1 MPDQTNYEATAVA
14 AVAQPD
20 SGAYPALD
28 FPVVGVGSSA
38 GGLAAFTKFLA
49 GIPDATGMAFVLVQH
64 LAAQHESQLVQ
75 LLTKETRLP
84 VSEASDGMAVEPNH
98 VYIIPPNAD
107 LALTQGI
114 LRLTPR
120 PAAHGLHLSI
130 DFFLRSLARDCT
142 SRAIGVVLSGTG
154 SDGTLGLAEIKAA
167 GGITFAQEP
176 ASAESAEMPASA
188 IAAGGVDFVLTPAE
202 IAKEIVAISH
212 HAYLRRKPDS
222 HDAELFPT
230 DQVSYAATLAVL
242 KNASHIDFTLYRD
255 TTIKR
260 RILRRMAVRGVPSLA
275 DYAQQLARDAAE
287 VKVLLKDVLINVTS
301 FFRDRVVFDA
311 VRTLVFP
318 NLAKEPADEAPIRIW
333 VVACST
339 GQEAYSLAIE
349 LIEHLEHQSPRR
361 ALQIFATDI
370 SESSLNTA
378 RAGVYPARIEAEVS
392 PERLRRH
399 FSRVPE
405 GYRVNKSL
413 RDLCVFAKHD
423 VTADTPFSK
432 IDVISCRNV
441 LIYLTPTLQA
451 RVIPTLCYTLNS
463 GGFLILG
470 SSETIGR
477 SSDMFEAIDA
487 KNRVYKKKAGACRV
501 HPPMFATSPQLSDD
515 PTPAKPGPPSL
526 VDLQRAADRIV
537 MSRYAPAGVLVD
549 GDLNILQFR
558 GKAADFLDPAQGQAS
573 LNLLKMVSHGLAQE
587 LARAI
592 DEAKKQHV
600 TVRRTGVRVRDGQRL
615 RAIDVE
621 ISQVRLPGSTEPVML
636 ILFEEGSPAGPLAH
650 HEVRNEE
657 ARSEDL
663 GSESRPAVRSDSVST
678 SNSTPDAEDFAQ
690 LKRELAAANDYL
702 QSLIEE
708 NNTINDELRYAHD
721 DTMSSNEELRCNNEE
736 YQTAKEEV
744 ESANEELATLNEE
757 LRNRNLELTQLSND
771 LTNLLVGID
780 LPVMMLDGDLRLRRI
795 SGPTVDV
802 LHLSATDLGRQIR
815 GLDLGFSG
823 ASLDQTADE
832 VMRSR
837 ASKGVEVRNHNGRW
851 YALRVTPY
859 RTEGDVIAGVVA
871 TYIDIDVVKRSQESL
886 RLSGDAAKAIV
897 ETVRD
902 PLLVLDA
909 ELRVQTANRAF
920 IRVFGLPQEII
931 LGQHLYGL
939 GDNAWDIP
947 ELRRLLDDILNGSAA
962 MDGFEVTHDFA
973 RIGRRTM
980 LLNARLLENGAK
992 GARMIVLAIADI
1004 TEEKHITDALK
1015 STSRELQRSNAELT
1029 QFASIASHDLQEPL
1043 RTIRSFA
1050 TLLQERLGD
1059 KLVGKDQEF
1068 MAYVVNGAK
1077 RMQDMVTA
1085 ILYYSQVGNQGIRA
1099 TAIDLTMIAHTAI
1112 ANLENKIAKAQASV
1126 TVEHLPLV
1134 TADPLLITQ
1143 LLQNLVSN
1151 GVKFRS
1157 KDRPSVVA
1165 ISAREEADE
1174 WVIVVAD
1181 NGIGIRSQDTVRIFT
1196 LFQRAHSAA
1205 EYPGTGIGLAT
1216 CKKIAERHGGRLWLE
1231 SEIGVGTTVFF
1242 SLPKVTSVVAA
1253 AIETPT
1259 EPRSAT

>member
-1 MPDQTNYEATAVA
+1 MPDHTDFEATEDA

-20 SGAYPALD
+20 SGVSSALN
-28 FPVVGVGSSA
+28 FPVVAVGASA
-38 GGLAAFTKFLA
+38 GGLAAFAKFLA
-49 GIPDATGMAFVLVQH
+49 GIPDTTGMAFVLVQH
-64 LAAQHESQLVQ
+64 LAPQHESQLVQ

-84 VSEASDGMAVEPNH
+84 VTEASEGMAVVPNH

-107 LALTQGI
+107 LSLTQGI

-120 PAAHGLHLSI
+120 DATSGPHFSI
-130 DFFLRSLARDCT
+130 DFFMRSLAHDCT
-142 SRAIGVVLSGTG
+142 SRAIGVLLSGTG

-167 GGITFAQEP
+167 GGITFAQDP
-176 ASAESAEMPASA
+176 ASAESAEMPAGA
-188 IAAGGVDFVLTPAE
+188 IAYGSVDFVLTLDE
-202 IAKEIVAISH
+202 IAKEIAAISH
-212 HAYLRRKPDS
+212 HAYLRS
-222 HDAELFPT
+222 NHTTHEAELFPT

-260 RILRRMAVRGVPSLA
+260 RILRRMVVRGVPSLA
-275 DYAQQLARDAAE
+275 DYAQHIAGDAAE

-318 NLAKEPADEAPIRIW
+318 NLAKEHADEAPIRIW

-349 LIEHLEHQSPRR
+349 LTEHLERQDHPRP
-361 ALQIFATDI
+361 LQIFATDI

-378 RAGVYPARIEAEVS
+378 RAGVYPASIEAEVS

-399 FSRVPE
+399 FSRVTD

-451 RVIPTLCYTLNS
+451 RVIPIFCYTLNP

-477 SSDMFEAIDA
+477 STDMFEAIDA
-487 KNRVYKKKAGACRV
+487 KNRVYIKKPEACRV
-501 HPPMFATSPQLSDD
+501 RPQAFTASPQLSDD
-515 PTPAKPGPPSL
+515 PTPTKPRPPSL

-558 GKAADFLDPAQGQAS
+558 GKTADFLEPAQGQAS

-600 TVRRTGVRVRDGQRL
+600 TVRRKGIRVRDGQRL

-621 ISQVRLPGSTEPVML
+621 ISQVHLPGSTETVML
-636 ILFEEGSPAGPLAH
+636 ILFEEGSPGDSTAR
-650 HEVRNEE
+650 HEQRSE
-657 ARSEDL
+657 ARAEIAPSM
-663 GSESRPAVRSDSVST
+663 S
-678 SNSTPDAEDFAQ
+678 STPDAEDVAL
-690 LKRELAAANDYL
+690 LKQELAAANDYQ

-708 NNTINDELRYAHD
+708 NHAINDELRYAHD
-721 DTMSSNEELRCNNEE
+721 EAISSNEELRCTNEE
-736 YQTAKEEV
+736 FQTAKEEV

-757 LRNRNLELTQLSND
+757 LRNRNVELTQSGND

-780 LPVMMLDGDLRLRRI
+780 LPVMVLDGDLRLRRI
-795 SGPTVDV
+795 SGPTADV
-802 LHLSATDLGRQIR
+802 LHLNATDLGRQIR

-823 ASLDQTADE
+823 ASLDQTADD

-837 ASKGVEVRNHNGRW
+837 TTKEVEVRNRSGRW

-886 RLSGDAAKAIV
+886 RLSRDAAKALV
-897 ETVRD
+897 DTVPD

-909 ELRVQTANRAF
+909 EMRVQTANRAF
-920 IRVFGLPQEII
+920 IRVFGLPQETI
-931 LGQHLYGL
+931 LGQPLYSV

-947 ELRRLLDDILNGSAA
+947 ELRRLLDGILHGSAA
-962 MDGFEVTHDFA
+962 MDGFEVTHDFP

-980 LLNARLLENGAK
+980 LLNARLLEDGDNGARK
-992 GARMIVLAIADI
+992 LVLAIDDI
-1004 TEEKHITDALK
+1004 TEEKRITDALK
-1015 STSRELQRSNAELT
+1015 STSRELERSNAELA

-1059 KLVGKDQEF
+1059 KLAGKDQEF
-1068 MAYVVNGAK
+1068 MDYVINGAK
-1077 RMQDMVTA
+1077 RMQEMITA
-1085 ILYYSQVGNQGIRA
+1085 ILFYSEVGHQGIRA
-1099 TAIDLTMIAHTAI
+1099 TAIDLSMIAHTAI
-1112 ANLENKIAKAQASV
+1112 ANLENKIAKAKASV
-1126 TVEHLPLV
+1126 TVERLPLV

-1143 LLQNLVSN
+1143 LLQNLLSN

-1157 KDRPSVVA
+1157 KDRPAVLT
-1165 ISAREEADE
+1165 ISAREDADD

-1181 NGIGIRSQDTVRIFT
+1181 NGIGIRNEDTVRIFT
-1196 LFQRAHSAA
+1196 LFQRAHSAG

-1231 SEIGVGTTVFF
+1231 STLGAGTKFFF
-1242 SLPKVTSVVAA
+1242 SLPKVTNLEAA
-1253 AIETPT
+1253 PREKTPV
-1259 EPRSAT
+1259 PQSAT